1 MVAGYLN
8 VKNNTRK
15 QIMKTRSR
23 SQVQKRSDGIINYFL
38 PAYFLGGLIF
48 AAFYGTWLIAIG
60 VGGLSLVAYYL
71 ARVFLPDSDLYQY
84 ILSAVLGIFMAQYIY
99 QMHGLFEM
107 HFFAFIGSAI
117 LITYQNWK
125 LQIPILLVVTIHHA
139 VFGYLQDLGFTK
151 VYFTQLDY
159 FALETFIIHVLLAAI
174 IFFICGLWAYQL
186 KKYSDLEASQAR
198 EMERLQNEALI
209 AVQAQKEQLER
220 HVAVLDKAVAQGK
233 FEIASD
239 VTHDIG
245 NAVIGFGTYLT
256 RVTRLQEEQNPQ
268 ILQNLAQL
276 FTAEKGAVAKVFG
289 EDKAGAIIKVLS
301 GISES
306 QCNHREE
313 ITEVISKQMGIIAN
327 IQEILHIQRQYIEG
341 YKTQERKPV
350 NLENII
356 NDALALLFVPID
368 QEAITIRLDIP
379 DNPPLI
385 SGDRTKLIQVLVNV
399 LKISIES
406 IGLRAKEKIISLQV
420 LGRDGVVLLEI
431 RDTGKGFDQH
441 GEAQLF
447 QTDNTAKPDSAGL
460 TLYDCQAI
468 IVSHGGT
475 MAMTSEGPGKGT
487 TTLIQ
492 FSI

>member
-1 MVAGYLN
+1 
-8 VKNNTRK
+8 
-15 QIMKTRSR
+15 MKALSHN
-23 SQVQKRSDGIINYFL
+23 QVQKRSDKIINYFL

-48 AAFYGTWLIAIG
+48 ANFYGTWLIAIG
-60 VGGLSLVAYYL
+60 VGGLSLAAYYV
-71 ARVFLPDSDLYQY
+71 AKVFLPDSDLYQY
-84 ILSAVLGIFMAQYIY
+84 ILSAILGIFMAQYIY

-117 LITYQNWK
+117 LITYQKWK
-125 LQIPILLVVTIHHA
+125 LQIPILLVVTLHHA
-139 VFGYLQDLGFTK
+139 AFGYLQDLGFTK

-159 FALETFIIHVLLAAI
+159 FALQTFIIHVLLAAI

-186 KKYSDLEASQAR
+186 KKYNDLEASQAK
-198 EMERLQNEALI
+198 EMERLQNQALT

-256 RVTRLQEEQNPQ
+256 RVKRIQEEQNPQ
-268 ILQNLAQL
+268 ILQSLAQL
-276 FTAEKGAVAKVFG
+276 FTTEKGAIAKALG
-289 EDKAGAIIKVLS
+289 EDKAAAIIKVLF

-313 ITEVISKQMGIIAN
+313 ISRVISKQTSIVAN

-341 YKTQERKPV
+341 YKTQERKSV
-350 NLENII
+350 NLRNII

-368 QEAITIRLDIP
+368 REAIAIHLDIP
-379 DNPPLI
+379 DNLPPF

-399 LKISIES
+399 LKICIGS
-406 IGLRAKEKIISLQV
+406 IGLQAKEKIIFLRVWGSISL
-420 LGRDGVVLLEI
+420 VLLEI
-431 RDTGKGFDQH
+431 KDTGKGFDQSM
-441 GEAQLF
+441 GSRFF
-447 QTDNTAKPDSAGL
+447 QSDCAAKPDSAGL
-460 TLYDCQAI
+460 TFHDCQAI
-468 IVSHGGT
+468 IDSHGGT
-475 MAMTSEGPGKGT
+475 MGMTSEGPGKGT